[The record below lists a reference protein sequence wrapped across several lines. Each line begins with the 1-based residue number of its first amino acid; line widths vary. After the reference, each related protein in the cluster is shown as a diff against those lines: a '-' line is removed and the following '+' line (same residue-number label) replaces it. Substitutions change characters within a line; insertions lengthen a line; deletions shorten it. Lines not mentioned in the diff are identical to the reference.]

1 MDTKWGELNWP
12 MNTKTTP
19 TQLKCVG
26 GVDIT
31 QRQCGCTEIR
41 RKALSGYTGSF
52 LSLRSSLL
60 LPIYFGEQFTV
71 FVYLRSQAKL

>member
-1 MDTKWGELNWP
+1 MGMKWGELNWP
-12 MNTKTTP
+12 VNTKTTP
-19 TQLKCVG
+19 TQLSVFG

-31 QRQCGCTEIR
+31 QRQCGRTEIR

-71 FVYLRSQAKL
+71 FVYLRSQTEL